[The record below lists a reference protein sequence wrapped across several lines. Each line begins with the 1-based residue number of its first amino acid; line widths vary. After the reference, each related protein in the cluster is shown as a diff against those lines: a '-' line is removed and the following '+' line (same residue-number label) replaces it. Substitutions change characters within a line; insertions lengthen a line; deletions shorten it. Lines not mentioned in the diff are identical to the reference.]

1 MRAKIVCTIGPA
13 CADAKILERMIEA
26 GMRVARLNFSHG
38 THAEHAE
45 RAALVR
51 AASKRTKTPVALLQD
66 VQGPKVRLGHFVG
79 GETFVKPGAHVTL
92 TTRKVQGNASLLPT
106 PVRAL
111 ARDLNAG
118 HQVLLDDGKVKL
130 RVIRID
136 GQDIR
141 CVVETGGRLADH
153 KGINVPSVALSVP
166 TLTNKDVADI
176 AFGQRLGVDFVALS
190 FVRSARDVESCRRLV
205 AKLKTPL
212 IAKIEKPQAI
222 ADLPAI
228 VSAADGIMV
237 ARGDLGVEVPLSTV
251 PFLQKSMI
259 TAANAQGG
267 LVIVATEMLESMIE
281 KPRATRAEI
290 SDIANAV
297 LDGADALMLSGETAV
312 GRFPV
317 EAVQTMADVIS
328 EAEKQRPRLLVE
340 PFSRTDSIGI
350 GVAAAA
356 ASAADRLEAALIATY
371 TESGATARFVSEMRP
386 KAPILALTPN
396 VRTINRTA
404 LYWGVTAQRVPQA
417 TSLEAMVNRVLERC
431 KAQQLARPGQAIVIV
446 AGTPLNQPGQTNTLI
461 IRKAR

>member
-1 MRAKIVCTIGPA
+1 
-13 CADAKILERMIEA
+13 
-26 GMRVARLNFSHG
+26 MRVARLNFSHG
-38 THAEHAE
+38 THADHSA

-51 AASKRTKTPVALLQD
+51 AASKRTRTPIAILQD
-66 VQGPKVRLGHFVG
+66 VQGPKVRLGHFAG
-79 GETFVKPGAHVTL
+79 GETFVKAGEHVTL
-92 TTRKVQGNASLLPT
+92 TTRNVQGNALLLPT

-111 ARDLNAG
+111 ARDLKAG

-130 RVIRID
+130 RVIRVD

-141 CVVETGGRLADH
+141 CVVEIGGRLADH

-166 TLTNKDVADI
+166 TLTPKDVADI

-190 FVRSARDVESCRRLV
+190 FVRSARDVSLARKLV
-205 AKLKTPL
+205 SKLQTPL
-212 IAKIEKPQAI
+212 IAKIEKPQAV
-222 ADLPAI
+222 ASLPAI

-259 TAANAQGG
+259 LTANAQGG

-328 EAEKQRPRLLVE
+328 EAEKQNPRLLVE
-340 PFSRTDSIGI
+340 PFSRTETIGV

-396 VRTINRTA
+396 ERTVNRTA
-404 LYWGVTAQRVPQA
+404 MYWGVTAQRVPKA
-417 TSLEAMVNRVLERC
+417 TSHEAMVNRVLELC
-431 KAQQLARPGQAIVIV
+431 ATQKLARLGQPIVIV
-446 AGTPLNQPGQTNTLI
+446 AGTPLNKSGQTNTLI
-461 IRKAR
+461 VRKAR